1 MNVSGFS
8 VADSLDHSSVQLCT
22 IHGTHMVLLD
32 ALNPAWF
39 RNLEFAES
47 SLKRYGRVAYVR
59 DGSTELVR
67 IVPVVRSQLYWQI
80 GASA

>member
-1 MNVSGFS
+1 VDVSGFS
-8 VADSLDHSSVQLCT
+8 GADLSDHSLVQLCT

-39 RNLEFAES
+39 RNLEFTES
-47 SLKRYGRVAYVR
+47 SLKRYGRVASMR
-59 DGSTELVR
+59 DGTTELVR
-67 IVPVVRSQLYWQI
+67 IVPVVRSHSNGQI